1 MAVYLNRLDSVLTKI
16 KLNNMK
22 KLSLN
27 FLLVGILAI
36 GLQSCF
42 RSVSRVDP
50 DKEIDIS
57 GSWND
62 VDSKMTADAMVE
74 QVLSEVWLKNHMM
87 EKKEK
92 PVVIVGFVKNKSHE
106 HIDAETFMKDIE
118 RAFITS
124 QKVRV
129 VQGGEKREAI
139 RGERADQ
146 QDNASVSSMKK
157 WGLEVGAD
165 YMMQGSINSIVD
177 ALDRKKV
184 VYYQI
189 DLELTNIQT
198 NEIVWIGDKKI
209 KKFVKN

>member
-1 MAVYLNRLDSVLTKI
+1 
-16 KLNNMK
+16 MK
-22 KLSLN
+22 TISLN
-27 FLLVGILAI
+27 ILMVAMLAV

-42 RSVSRVDP
+42 RSVSRVEP
-50 DKEIDIS
+50 EEQIDIS
-57 GSWND
+57 GKWND
-62 VDSKMTADAMVE
+62 VDSRMTADAMIE
-74 QVLSEVWLKNHMM
+74 QVLSEVWLKKHMT
-87 EKKEK
+87 EKGEK

-118 RAFITS
+118 KSFVSS
-124 QKVRV
+124 QKVRL
-129 VQGGEKREAI
+129 VQGGEKREAV

-146 QDNASVSSMKK
+146 QDNASQSTMKK

-184 VYYQI
+184 VYYQV